1 MSGGEQLAALEGL
14 LSELT
19 GVKLTRGGLR
29 SSLAAFAERRVREL
43 GLDSIDAYFAEVAS
57 QKSDERRRLLDVIS
71 VPHTWFFRDPHQLD
85 VVVDLLVERIPS
97 GRAARIWV
105 PACATGED
113 AYSLALLC
121 GSRGLRAQIVASDIS
136 PRSLSAAR
144 LALYGAFSLRE
155 FPEQFRRSL
164 VPEGK
169 LFRVADEVRKQV
181 EFVEHNLMHPPL
193 VTSDGWDL
201 ILCRNVLIYFDQPTA
216 VSCAERLGGS
226 LTKDGWLF
234 FAAGEMA
241 HAPPSGL
248 QPILVSGRVGF
259 VRADGTSASIA
270 APATTAPVV
279 PAAPWNDTTLLAGD
293 ALSLAQPFLSPAHE
307 SPAPVELKSAEF
319 PPSQAMDAQAP
330 DPVDS
335 LAPNEFRRLVENG
348 PIEASGDRLFSGS
361 AFIEAAEDILRLAAE
376 SPLCADLRMLSGVA
390 LYTVGD
396 FAGGL
401 RESRAALLLNPG
413 LWPAALYQGLC
424 LERLGQMSQ
433 ARGDFMYAAKLL
445 AEPEARELVLP
456 LSLRGLAGDLLEMVR
471 QKVTD
476 MRHPGE
482 P

>member
-1 MSGGEQLAALEGL
+1 MSGGDKLSALEGL

-29 SSLAAFAERRVREL
+29 TSLAAFAERRMREL
-43 GLDSIDAYFAEVAS
+43 GLDSMDAYFVEVAS
-57 QKSDERRRLLDVIS
+57 PRSDERRRLLDVIS

-97 GRAARIWV
+97 GRAAKIWV

-164 VPEGK
+164 VPDGK
-169 LFRVADEVRKQV
+169 LFRVSDEVRKQV
-181 EFVEHNLMHPPL
+181 EFAEHNLMHPPL
-193 VTSDGWDL
+193 LTADGWDL
-201 ILCRNVLIYFDQPTA
+201 ILCRNVFIYFDQPTA
-216 VSCAERLGGS
+216 VACAERLGGS
-226 LTKDGWLF
+226 LAKEGWLF

-241 HAPPSGL
+241 HASPSGL
-248 QPILVSGRVGF
+248 RPLPVNGRVGF
-259 VRADGTSASIA
+259 VRADAAS
-270 APATTAPVV
+270 ATTRAASVPGTLRIEPTASHRDLSSSGVPIPSLGHILKVPLRPEPAGFALPQAEDIAPRV
-279 PAAPWNDTTLLAGD
+279 PG
-293 ALSLAQPFLSPAHE
+293 
-307 SPAPVELKSAEF
+307 
-319 PPSQAMDAQAP
+319 
-330 DPVDS
+330 DS
-335 LAPNEFRRLVENG
+335 LAPREFRRFLENG
-348 PIEASGDRLFSGS
+348 PVEASGDRLFSGS

-376 SPLCADLRMLSGVA
+376 SPLSADLRMLSGVA

-401 RESRAALLLNPG
+401 CESRAALLLNPG

-424 LERLGQMSQ
+424 LERLGEQSQ
-433 ARGDFMYAAKLL
+433 ARGDFLYAAKLL
-445 AEPEARELVLP
+445 AAPEARDLVLP

-471 QKVTD
+471 QKVTGLRD
-476 MRHPGE
+476 PG
-482 P
+482 